1 MSNFILSHSAEIL
14 VFALV
19 GLPLII
25 TLCGLVIILLIALWR
40 YLNDD

>member
-1 MSNFILSHSAEIL
+1 MNNFILAHFPEIL

-25 TLCGLVIILLIALWR
+25 TFCGLVIILLIVLWR
-40 YLNDD
+40 NLNDD